1 MIDASEPG
9 APSLLEAESRGGDV
23 NERGKM
29 FEAAVILS
37 SIPRW
42 MAMEGFTSMLREGM
56 GDVEAKFFV
65 PGQGCIKE
73 FAEVKDHQVQP
84 AEFWKEIDRFQAM
97 DAGSFGEY
105 QWFTLATAGLSGSLH
120 PLVNNLRRVRGPYGF
135 YGADSSIMENSYKDY
150 VQTVVKLGRTEKDA
164 AFLYTKVMLQAD
176 LSVHHSY
183 AQAMFMEELQRHHP
197 FYRTLSGYVLEDIY
211 AHLSAFLQSR
221 RNKTITRSELEER
234 LLEKIPVDAR
244 PAQQPVQIHTVAND
258 PDPDADPT
266 KLCFAWVPFFGGQNR
281 EYPPATVWNQQLLTD
296 LQTTKEWILEHR
308 KVRRIVLSGN
318 RRLSASLALGSV
330 FSAVSGFSVVMMYRG
345 SAWATDAHPQSAMP
359 AYPLIQAGTCE
370 DARGDRL
377 VVSIGIIRDIA
388 DDVESD
394 LGHHGLTG
402 MPILHLK
409 GASPIF
415 SPEQAN
421 LIVRDMKE
429 RMSKALQHTGAR
441 QIDLFCAGPAFL
453 ALFLGH
459 RLNATAPVQCY
470 EHVETGCFVPT
481 CRLGYMRGV

>member
-1 MIDASEPG
+1 M
-9 APSLLEAESRGGDV
+9 
-23 NERGKM
+23 
-29 FEAAVILS
+29 
-37 SIPRW
+37 
-42 MAMEGFTSMLREGM
+42 
-56 GDVEAKFFV
+56 
-65 PGQGCIKE
+65 
-73 FAEVKDHQVQP
+73 
-84 AEFWKEIDRFQAM
+84 
-97 DAGSFGEY
+97 
-105 QWFTLATAGLSGSLH
+105 
-120 PLVNNLRRVRGPYGF
+120 
-135 YGADSSIMENSYKDY
+135 
-150 VQTVVKLGRTEKDA
+150 
-164 AFLYTKVMLQAD
+164 
-176 LSVHHSY
+176 
-183 AQAMFMEELQRHHP
+183 
-197 FYRTLSGYVLEDIY
+197 
-211 AHLSAFLQSR
+211 
-221 RNKTITRSELEER
+221 
-234 LLEKIPVDAR
+234 DAR

-429 RMSKALQHTGAR
+429 RMSKALQVSLSRLNHWLPRGQAHPEVVQGTTEFHDQIADAFFPQADAVFDDATTLDTTLDMLDPQPPLVERLIRPLLRRRELLAAR
-441 QIDLFCAGPAFL
+441 
-453 ALFLGH
+453 FLGRH
-459 RLNATAPVQCY
+459 EAHHLREREREEAQILSQPA
-470 EHVETGCFVPT
+470 
-481 CRLGYMRGV
+481 LGG